1 MLFHLHAVF
10 LVIKCGDVRNIN
22 KMPHALIS
30 HIFMTYQLGI
40 YRAGI
45 FYLSNLESVWLYK

>member
-30 HIFMTYQLGI
+30 HF
-40 YRAGI
+40 
-45 FYLSNLESVWLYK
+45 FYDILIRDMPSRNILFVEFRISVAL